1 MYFVVKNI
9 FKDKKLKIT
18 IGNKKY
24 RLVGKIGMYH
34 MAIDITGSENI
45 KTNDNIEL
53 DINPLYVDSSI
64 RREYI

>member
-1 MYFVVKNI
+1 
-9 FKDKKLKIT
+9 
-18 IGNKKY
+18 
-24 RLVGKIGMYH
+24 MYH

>member
-1 MYFVVKNI
+1 
-9 FKDKKLKIT
+9 
-18 IGNKKY
+18 
-24 RLVGKIGMYH
+24 
-34 MAIDITGSENI
+34 MAIDITGSDNI